1 MTGTRDGM
9 VENCSPQ
16 MMWSSSLIY
25 MKDHEGEF
33 KWFDAISYIDDVEV
47 IDDYT
52 VVTDLSDPMVS
63 FLVDIAGN
71 VPIMPAHI
79 WKDVAAAHIQRR

>member
-1 MTGTRDGM
+1 MFTADD
-9 VENCSPQ
+9 VEFNFD
-16 MMWSSSLIY
+16 Y
-25 MKDHEGEF
+25 TKDHESEF
-33 KWFDAISYIDDVEV
+33 KWFDAISYIDDMEV

-52 VVTDLSDPMVS
+52 VVIDLSDPMVS

-79 WKDVAAAHIQRR
+79 WKDVSAAHIQRR